1 MMLGPT
7 GSSLHSRL
15 LSGGG
20 VAGDFIRMPSTLSAP
35 KYPAPEVAG
44 LLRRVQE
51 LLGVVGL
58 LGGGVSGTFADLL
71 TSSSA
76 YLASRVKAAEGSR

>member
-1 MMLGPT
+1 M
-7 GSSLHSRL
+7 
-15 LSGGG
+15 
-20 VAGDFIRMPSTLSAP
+20 
-35 KYPAPEVAG
+35 
-44 LLRRVQE
+44 QE